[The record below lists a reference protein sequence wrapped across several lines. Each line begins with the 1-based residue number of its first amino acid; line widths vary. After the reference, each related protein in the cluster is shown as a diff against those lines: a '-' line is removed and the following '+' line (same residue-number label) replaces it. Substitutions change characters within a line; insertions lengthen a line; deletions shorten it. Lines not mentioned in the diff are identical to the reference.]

1 MDGTYFLNIVVDT
14 GETEGLFRPD
24 HLQRIEALQAYAE
37 QFPAIRGSTS
47 VVDYI
52 KQMHKSVNENRA
64 EYYSIPDDEFL
75 IAQLFLL
82 YSTTGNPDDFEEEID
97 TGYSQANI
105 RFNLHVAD
113 YQLLTEIIPHI
124 QRYVATEFNT
134 KEIQARL
141 SGLLETELTV
151 ATSSSKT
158 QKAEFVLTPEIGLD
172 LTAATRL
179 TLITRF
185 RGDIADN
192 LETGTP
198 AQHNRDSLSKQ
209 LELGNHLGGELREAY
224 IDTEIGSTFLR
235 LGKQQ
240 VVWGQA
246 DGLKVLDVIN
256 PQSFREFILDDFDE
270 SRIPLW
276 MVNAE
281 IPVAGAFL
289 QLLWIPDQTYDD
301 IPEKG
306 AAFAFTSPQII
317 PELPADVPITGSTF
331 HKPNRLFEDSDVAAK
346 LTWFINGW
354 DLSLNY
360 VYHYSDRP
368 AVRRKTSPA
377 GISIEQSYERT
388 HLLGGTFSNVFG
400 DLTLRGELG
409 YSSDR
414 FYLAS
419 TLADADG
426 LSHSGEFSYV
436 LGLDYQGWT
445 DWFISTQIFQSI
457 VTDPAPALIRDEVD
471 TTITLLVQRDFFND
485 SIQAETL
492 LIQNL
497 NQGDGLLQAS
507 LEYEWST
514 DIRLKLGAD
523 IFYSNPKGL
532 FGQFKQQDRVS
543 MNIEVGY

>member
-1 MDGTYFLNIVVDT
+1 MVTGTGYQRMSQTSTPLLLAIFVCLLNGTQANAKGFADRI
-14 GETEGLFRPD
+14 EFSGLFE
-24 HLQRIEALQAYAE
+24 IELAVE
-37 QFPAIRGSTS
+37 
-47 VVDYI
+47 
-52 KQMHKSVNENRA
+52 
-64 EYYSIPDDEFL
+64 
-75 IAQLFLL
+75 
-82 YSTTGNPDDFEEEID
+82 
-97 TGYSQANI
+97 
-105 RFNLHVAD
+105 
-113 YQLLTEIIPHI
+113 
-124 QRYVATEFNT
+124 
-134 KEIQARL
+134 
-141 SGLLETELTV
+141 
-151 ATSSSKT
+151 TSSSKT

-185 RGDIADN
+185 RGDIVDN
-192 LETGTP
+192 LEPGTP
-198 AQHNRDSLSKQ
+198 AQHNRSSLSKQ
-209 LELGNHLGGELREAY
+209 LELENHLSGELREAY
-224 IDTEIGSTFLR
+224 IDTEIGKTFLR

-240 VVWGQA
+240 VVWGQT

-301 IPEKG
+301 IPETE

-317 PELPADVPITGSTF
+317 PEPPTGLPIISSTF
-331 HKPNRLFEDSDVAAK
+331 DKPNRLFADSDLAAK

-368 AVRRKTSPA
+368 MGRRRISSS

-414 FYLAS
+414 FYLVD

-426 LSHSGEFSYV
+426 LTHSGEFSYV

-457 VTDPAPALIRDEVD
+457 VIPSAPGMIRDEVD
-471 TTITLLVQRDFFND
+471 TTVTLLVQRDFLNE

-507 LEYEWST
+507 LEYEWRT
-514 DIRLKLGAD
+514 NIRLKLGAD
-523 IFYSNPKGL
+523 IFYGNPEGL
-532 FGQFKQQDRVS
+532 FGQFRQQDRIS
-543 MNIEVGY
+543 MGIEIGY